1 MMVAERLGLSPP
13 QIRFLEK
20 RCRNPFED
28 AVRYIRRQRYLN
40 VGQLYDV
47 LVECG
52 FLTYADL
59 L

>member
-1 MMVAERLGLSPP
+1 MIVAERLGLKPAE
-13 QIRFLEK
+13 IRLLE
-20 RCRNPFED
+20 RRFRNPFG
-28 AVRYIRRQRYLN
+28 AALVHSRNQQYLN

-52 FLTYADL
+52 FPIFADL